1 MLENPSLSDHKRLS
15 LNLQQ
20 ITKIVYVYSIDSLL
34 NGSAELAVAGIAGGV
49 ASICGFGIGSIL
61 TPYLSLTMD
70 LRLAVAMVS
79 IPHFAGTLLRLL
91 MLRKSID
98 RSVLLNFG
106 ILSALGGLAGAF
118 LFSRADDRVLTM
130 VFAALLIFAGATG
143 LSGISEKWR
152 FGKKTGLAAGL
163 VSGLFGGMVG
173 NQGGIRSA
181 ALLGFDL
188 NREQFVA
195 TATAIALIVDLARM
209 PVYFASTGSQLQQE
223 VPALLTAVAGVIAGT
238 LLGRR
243 ALSSLPEKT
252 FRKIVSGLILLLG
265 AAMLLRL
272 R

>member
-1 MLENPSLSDHKRLS
+1 MYSLE
-15 LNLQQ
+15 
-20 ITKIVYVYSIDSLL
+20 SLL
-34 NGSAELAVAGIAGGV
+34 NGSAEAAVAGIAGGV

-61 TPYLSLTMD
+61 TPFLSLTVD

-79 IPHFAGTLLRLL
+79 IPHFAGTLLRLM

-98 RSVLLNFG
+98 RTVLLNFG
-106 ILSALGGLAGAF
+106 ILSAIGGLAGAF
-118 LFSRADDRVLTM
+118 LFSRADDRALTM
-130 VFAALLIFAGATG
+130 VFAALLIFAGSTG
-143 LSGISEKWR
+143 LSGVSEKWR
-152 FGKKTGLAAGL
+152 FGKKTGFAAGL
-163 VSGLFGGMVG
+163 ISGLFGGMVG

-188 NREQFVA
+188 DREQFVA

-209 PVYFASTGSQLQQE
+209 PVYFASTGNQLLEQI
-223 VPALLTAVAGVIAGT
+223 PALITAVVGVVAGT

-252 FRKIVSGLILLLG
+252 FRKLVSGLILLLG